1 MTYPVIC
8 QILTIA
14 TGQKA
19 DVGLASHDNSRN
31 LQFNVS
37 PICGRTSEKINFQTK
52 PRTIPLKMFGKIRV
66 VRKIWLPRIL
76 HVRIKANNNPSAFAI
91 TVTTNMFFSV
101 YIKEFKNALSDKI
114 FL

>member
-1 MTYPVIC
+1 MNDHTHTDKTLQGNNKIESA
-8 QILTIA
+8 IA
-14 TGQKA
+14 A
-19 DVGLASHDNSRN
+19 
-31 LQFNVS
+31 LQH
-37 PICGRTSEKINFQTK
+37 
-52 PRTIPLKMFGKIRV
+52 